1 MNRRALLIL
10 SLVVL
15 VGGLAWWWKLRGLSQ
30 NNIPAT
36 ASNLSEIRSVKPAS
50 IQIPPSPVSA
60 PTTTPKSAV
69 ASSLASD
76 AIAATDSP
84 KDINATI
91 SAVIS
96 LVQTGNLVTVFKNYT
111 SPSTYL
117 IENPDAENTLEE
129 TMKNWENTPESQI
142 FVQVLQAMKDETPT
156 YNDAVDRATYNITDP
171 TGRNLDLRSIT
182 LQKIDGEWR
191 FTHTDI
197 MRGAAGFGLNK
208 NPPTPI

>member
-1 MNRRALLIL
+1 M
-10 SLVVL
+10 
-15 VGGLAWWWKLRGLSQ
+15 
-30 NNIPAT
+30 
-36 ASNLSEIRSVKPAS
+36 
-50 IQIPPSPVSA
+50 
-60 PTTTPKSAV
+60 